1 MSDVISRFE
10 KVIRRINLLY
20 GLLIPVLIGVAMG
33 RVLNY
38 INPSIFRDNPVASTM
53 NLVLYG
59 LGGLVLVIHL
69 KSSGTLSR
77 WAHALIY
84 VTYCLGLSMLVIFLD
99 PYPTPFYFQFIIL
112 LIAVDLLFGEWWFRF
127 TLAYFACTFYLSYIT
142 STNTVTAEG
151 IALASTYIVGSA
163 SVAILVSKYRRVSD
177 EERELLDKTS
187 KESAFERQ
195 RLLSLINNMGEAV
208 VATDA
213 EGKIIIYNAAVLEL
227 LDTNQTLDNKSLDKI
242 LNLKDRAGKS
252 IKPTSLLQ
260 HAKTGSTNTD
270 LVHEFAPGDH
280 MNMYINIASI
290 KLGFKDESGSG
301 FIIIMRDITK
311 EKSLEEERDEF
322 ISVVSHELRTPVAI
336 AEGNISNAV
345 FATDKKSDKKLVK
358 SALNEAHD
366 QVVFLSN
373 MINDLATLSRAERA
387 DVKVEYSMIDPADL
401 LHTIVPEYKQD
412 ASDKGLKLSGSA
424 AKGVKKI
431 RSSELYLR
439 EILQNFITNSL
450 KYTKKGT
457 VLVHV
462 RSNPAGDAV
471 FSVTDTG
478 IGLSKADQKHIF
490 EKFFRSED
498 FRTRESSGTGLGL
511 YVTMKLAHKLGAE
524 ITVESKLNKGS
535 TFTIRVPSTKKKS

>member
-10 KVIRRINLLY
+10 RVIRRINLLY
-20 GLLIPVLIGVAMG
+20 GLLIPIVIGIVMG
-33 RVLNY
+33 RTLNY
-38 INPSIFRDNPVASTM
+38 LNPGFFRNDPAASTVYM
-53 NLVLYG
+53 ALNVLG
-59 LGGLVLVIHL
+59 VIALFVHL
-69 KSSGTLSR
+69 KGGEKLAR
-77 WAHALIY
+77 WSHAFLYIF
-84 VTYCLGLSMLVIFLD
+84 YCLGLSLLVIFLD
-99 PYPTPFYFQFIIL
+99 PYPTPFYFQFILL
-112 LIAVDLLFGEWWFRF
+112 LIAVDLIFGEWWFRF
-127 TLAYFACTFYLSYIT
+127 TLVYFASVFYLSYFN
-142 STNTVTAEG
+142 STDDITAEG
-151 IALASTYIVGSA
+151 IALATTYVIGSTL
-163 SVAILVSKYRRVSD
+163 VAVLVSRYRRVSD

-227 LDTNQTLDNKSLDKI
+227 LDTNQTLDNKSLDNI
-242 LNLKDRAGKS
+242 LKLKDKAGK
-252 IKPTSLLQ
+252 IVKPTSLLQ
-260 HAKTGSTNTD
+260 HAKTGTTNTD
-270 LVHEFAPGDH
+270 LMHEFGPGDH
-280 MNMYINIASI
+280 MNIYINIASI
-290 KLGFKDESGSG
+290 KLGFKDETGTG

-345 FATDKKSDKKLVK
+345 FATGKKADKKVIK

-387 DVKVEYSMIDPADL
+387 DVKVEYSTIDPAEL

-412 ASDKGLKLSGSA
+412 ALDKGLELSGTA

-431 RSSELYLR
+431 RTSELYLR

-462 RSNPAGDAV
+462 RSNVAGDAV

-478 IGLSKADQKHIF
+478 IGLSKSDQKHIF

-511 YVTMKLAHKLGAE
+511 YVTAKLAHKIGAE

-535 TFTIRVPSTKKKS
+535 TFTIRVPSTQKKS